1 MENQKVETTT
11 SQCQQCFQPL
21 SIQQAFPTE
30 TLRGWHHAVNEFA
43 QAEGIDQGDDEGQA
57 NQLMEHDAIFF
68 GGEPA
73 ADISS
78 STMLAL
84 RLKDFADLKT
94 VQLKH
99 PVCFECFEEV
109 LKHLESKVNAHEQ
122 ERDMFKAEL
131 QNIEKELLEAGRYDE
146 DLVTELA
153 DLEEQ
158 ERGLDKALAELE
170 VQEKA

>member
-1 MENQKVETTT
+1 M
-11 SQCQQCFQPL
+11 
-21 SIQQAFPTE
+21 
-30 TLRGWHHAVNEFA
+30 
-43 QAEGIDQGDDEGQA
+43 
-57 NQLMEHDAIFF
+57 MEHDAIFF

-109 LKHLESKVNAHEQ
+109 LKHLEGKVTA
-122 ERDMFKAEL
+122 
-131 QNIEKELLEAGRYDE
+131 
-146 DLVTELA
+146 
-153 DLEEQ
+153 
-158 ERGLDKALAELE
+158 
-170 VQEKA
+170 